1 MAQNLTTAARDDST
15 QFWKAN
21 VTFLILSDSRKVYE
35 TKIYLQTNNNKI
47 ETKYKSLLRR
57 GVELLLHVLHDFP
70 AFWLVDVF
78 QKNSSYHQVLNTKN
92 KKKSPALRV
101 TRNFP
106 PYCRSWLQS
115 AAETNV
121 YCRTLTADAEQ
132 RYK

>member
-92 KKKSPALRV
+92 KK
-101 TRNFP
+101 NHQHF
-106 PYCRSWLQS
+106 
-115 AAETNV
+115 E
-121 YCRTLTADAEQ
+121 
-132 RYK
+132 